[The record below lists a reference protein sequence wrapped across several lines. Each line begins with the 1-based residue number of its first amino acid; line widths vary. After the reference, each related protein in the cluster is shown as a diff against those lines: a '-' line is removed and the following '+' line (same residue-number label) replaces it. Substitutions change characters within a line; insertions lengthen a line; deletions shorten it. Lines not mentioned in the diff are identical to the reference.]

1 MMSHRPTQG
10 ASLADLL
17 QESKDS
23 PEKQY
28 NADTMGTWKGLLS
41 SFGVLNMGDP
51 VKESKNRFNA
61 FALAP
66 ADYGGCKLEKPF
78 TRVRGVSPG
87 VRFTRQVN
95 IHDSAEFVG
104 VDFVGG
110 VDNAA
115 DMVVVHSGVT
125 RFIGCTF
132 ERLPTEPDQT
142 ITVNTGANIVLIG
155 CLFTGSRNT
164 GADIIRLSSGVAT
177 DGYVIGCQRTY
188 GSGFGGTAVGS
199 F

>member
-1 MMSHRPTQG
+1 MTTPRPTQG
-10 ASLADLL
+10 TTLATLL
-17 QESKDS
+17 REAQAS
-23 PEKQY
+23 PEEQY
-28 NADTMGTWKGLLS
+28 NADTMGTWQGLLS
-41 SFGVLNMGDP
+41 SFGVLNVGDP

-61 FALAP
+61 FTLAP
-66 ADYGGCKLEKPF
+66 ADYHGCKLEKPF

-87 VRFTRQVN
+87 ARFTRQVN

-104 VDFVGG
+104 VDFIGG
-110 VDNAA
+110 GDNAA
-115 DMVVVHSGVT
+115 DMVVLHSGVT

-132 ERLPTEPDQT
+132 ERMPTEPDQT

-164 GADIIRLSSGVAT
+164 GSDIVRLSSGVAT
-177 DGYVIGCQRTY
+177 DGYAIGCQRTY
-188 GSGFGGTAVGS
+188 GSGFGGTVLGS